1 MSAITLK
8 LRVRFGKEPE
18 RSSSAKAVG
27 DSKRIS
33 RVARTLALAYHIERL
48 LESGELEDY
57 AEAARIFRVTR
68 ARMTQVMNL
77 LSLSADI
84 QESLLSGTLQAS
96 ERRLRELGGN
106 PHWES
111 QCY

>member
-8 LRVRFGKEPE
+8 YRVRFGKEPE
-18 RSSSAKAVG
+18 RPPSAKAVG

-33 RVARTLALAYHIERL
+33 RATRTLALAYHIDRL
-48 LESGELEDY
+48 VESGEIKDY

-77 LSLSADI
+77 LCLSAQI
-84 QESLLSGTLQAS
+84 QESLLSGTLQVS

>member
-8 LRVRFGKEPE
+8 YRVRFGKEPE
-18 RSSSAKAVG
+18 RPSSAQAIG
-27 DSKRIS
+27 DSKRVS

-48 LESGELEDY
+48 VESGELEDY
-57 AEAARIFRVTR
+57 AEAARILRVTR

-77 LSLSADI
+77 LSLSAEI
-84 QESLLSGTLQAS
+84 QESLLSGKLQVSA
-96 ERRLRELGGN
+96 RRLRELGGN

>member
-8 LRVRFGKEPE
+8 RKVRFGKEPE
-18 RSSSAKAVG
+18 RRSSAKAIG

-48 LESGELEDY
+48 VESRELEDY
-57 AEAARIFRVTR
+57 AQAARIFRVTR
-68 ARMTQVMNL
+68 ARITQVMNL
-77 LSLSADI
+77 FCLSAEI
-84 QESLLSGTLQAS
+84 QESLLSGKLQVS

-111 QCY
+111 QRP